1 MIESMKRFTDQVAV
15 VTGSG
20 RGIGK
25 AIAIRLASEGA
36 RVAVISRTEAN
47 SRSVAAEL
55 NALRSE
61 SAIPYAVDVS
71 NGEAVADLC
80 SRIVK
85 ELGKV
90 SVLVNN
96 AGVTRDRLSM
106 RMSEE

>member
-1 MIESMKRFTDQVAV
+1 MNRFADQVAV
-15 VTGSG
+15 VTGAG

-25 AIAIRLASEGA
+25 AIAIRLAKEGA
-36 RVAVISRTEAN
+36 RVAVVSRTEAN
-47 SRSVAAEL
+47 SQAAAVEI

-71 NGEAVADLC
+71 NREAVANLC

-85 ELGKV
+85 EFGKV

-96 AGVTRDRLSM
+96 AGGTRGRLGM
-106 RMSEE
+106 RMP